1 MNGGQQPDAEG
12 QVAGAAFDKQS
23 SFQPAYA
30 GDPLFY
36 RMAVGFL
43 GGVAVLAVG
52 GAAWI
57 AVAGHAPPCGI
68 TAIGSAAVG
77 ALAGVFSATSRG

>member
-1 MNGGQQPDAEG
+1 MNGEQQLDARD
-12 QVAGAAFDKQS
+12 QVTGAAFDRTS

-36 RMAVGFL
+36 RMVVGFL
-43 GGVAVLAVG
+43 GGVAMLAVG

-57 AVAGHAPPCGI
+57 ALAGNTTPCGI